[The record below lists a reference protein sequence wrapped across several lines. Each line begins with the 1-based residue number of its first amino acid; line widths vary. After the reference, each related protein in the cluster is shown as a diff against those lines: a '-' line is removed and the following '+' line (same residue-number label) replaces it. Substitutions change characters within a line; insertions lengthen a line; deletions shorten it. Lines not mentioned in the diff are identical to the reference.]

1 MKLQDELELKRPI
14 SDANHEALLNV
25 IQTASMLQKLSD
37 RFFSRFGVTDAQFN
51 MLMILKDS
59 SEEGLS
65 QQELSQRLIVTK
77 SNVVGL
83 VDRLERAGYLKR
95 EAQSTDRR
103 FNRIVLTAEGRD
115 LVDRVEKVYFE
126 EVDQMMNVLSEG
138 QKEALI
144 SAMNQIRE
152 YIRSKQ

>member
-1 MKLQDELELKRPI
+1 MKLKKESKPKRPI

-51 MLMILKDS
+51 TLMVLKGS
-59 SEEGLS
+59 GEEGLS
-65 QQELSQRLIVTK
+65 QKELSERLIVTK

-83 VDRLERAGYLKR
+83 VDRLERAGYLRR
-95 EAQSTDRR
+95 EAHSTDRR
-103 FNRIVLTAEGRD
+103 FNRIVLTPEGED

-126 EVDQMMNVLSEG
+126 EVDQMMNVLSED
-138 QKEALI
+138 QKKSVI

-152 YIRSKQ
+152 YIKTKP

>member
-1 MKLQDELELKRPI
+1 MKTKEKLKVKRPV

-59 SEEGLS
+59 GEEGLS

-95 EAQSTDRR
+95 EAHSTDRR
-103 FNRIVLTAEGRD
+103 FNRIVLTTEGKD
-115 LVDRVEKVYFE
+115 LVGRVEESDVVVENTVQRQAGLEDVF
-126 EVDQMMNVLSEG
+126 LRLTGRS
-138 QKEALI
+138 LI
-144 SAMNQIRE
+144 E
-152 YIRSKQ
+152 

>member
-1 MKLQDELELKRPI
+1 MRSKKELKVKRPI

-95 EAQSTDRR
+95 EAHSTDRR
-103 FNRIVLTAEGRD
+103 FNRIVLTTEGRD
-115 LVDRVEKVYFE
+115 LVDRVEKFYFE
-126 EVDQMMNVLSEG
+126 EVDQMMNVLSED
-138 QKEALI
+138 QKEAVI

-152 YIRSKQ
+152 YIKTKP

>member
-95 EAQSTDRR
+95 EAHSTDRR